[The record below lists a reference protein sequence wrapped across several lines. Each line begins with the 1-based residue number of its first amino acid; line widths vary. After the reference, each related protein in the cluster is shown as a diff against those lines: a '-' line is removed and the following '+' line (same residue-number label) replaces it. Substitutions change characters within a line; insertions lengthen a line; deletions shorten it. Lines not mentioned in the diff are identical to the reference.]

1 MKPVITDKYEMSYI
15 RKMGNPKTHK
25 TENELIIILPVGC
38 YWAKKTDGCSYCGY
52 QTLVDEMRTTTAP
65 YTYVEI
71 LQTEIKKYAENIDRI
86 SFFVGGSFFEIPY
99 KESIKDILDC
109 LGNKKLQIAFGVESS
124 NEYIRNQIHKKG
136 LDENTYIKA
145 MNILLDL
152 NVHVLIY
159 VFVKPPIPY
168 ITDDEAIDD
177 AMKTIKDSF
186 DKGAYAVEL
195 ECGYIVENSDM
206 YNLYKNGRY
215 KPLSFWS
222 IQKLLKNAIA
232 LNRGI
237 VRLAYFS
244 DTPKPIA
251 GPSNCEKCNDKF
263 IKMFDEYR
271 ETLDPKV
278 LFEEIQCECKKYI
291 IR

>member
-1 MKPVITDKYEMSYI
+1 MLSICGIKSNFSVAI
-15 RKMGNPKTHK
+15 
-25 TENELIIILPVGC
+25 LI
-38 YWAKKTDGCSYCGY
+38 
-52 QTLVDEMRTTTAP
+52 LVKSSA
-65 YTYVEI
+65 
-71 LQTEIKKYAENIDRI
+71 
-86 SFFVGGSFFEIPY
+86 SFIFP
-99 KESIKDILDC
+99 L
-109 LGNKKLQIAFGVESS
+109 NTIA
-124 NEYIRNQIHKKG
+124 
-136 LDENTYIKA
+136 LNTC
-145 MNILLDL
+145 N
-152 NVHVLIY
+152 
-159 VFVKPPIPY
+159 PPIKFVFPDEFGPY
-168 ITDDEAIDD
+168 ITDDDAFDD

>member
-99 KESIKDILDC
+99 KERCELISELNNYQNIKEVCIETRPELVTKESIKDILDC

-124 NEYIRNQIHKKG
+124 NI
-136 LDENTYIKA
+136 
-145 MNILLDL
+145 M
-152 NVHVLIY
+152 V
-159 VFVKPPIPY
+159 
-168 ITDDEAIDD
+168 
-177 AMKTIKDSF
+177 S
-186 DKGAYAVEL
+186 
-195 ECGYIVENSDM
+195 
-206 YNLYKNGRY
+206 
-215 KPLSFWS
+215 
-222 IQKLLKNAIA
+222 
-232 LNRGI
+232 
-237 VRLAYFS
+237 
-244 DTPKPIA
+244 
-251 GPSNCEKCNDKF
+251 
-263 IKMFDEYR
+263 
-271 ETLDPKV
+271 
-278 LFEEIQCECKKYI
+278 
-291 IR
+291 

>member
-1 MKPVITDKYEMSYI
+1 MIIEGEWRETSLAFIDFIKINY
-15 RKMGNPKTHK
+15 
-25 TENELIIILPVGC
+25 NE
-38 YWAKKTDGCSYCGY
+38 D
-52 QTLVDEMRTTTAP
+52 P
-65 YTYVEI
+65 YDY
-71 LQTEIKKYAENIDRI
+71 LK
-86 SFFVGGSFFEIPY
+86 
-99 KESIKDILDC
+99 C
-109 LGNKKLQIAFGVESS
+109 
-124 NEYIRNQIHKKG
+124 
-136 LDENTYIKA
+136 
-145 MNILLDL
+145 
-152 NVHVLIY
+152 
-159 VFVKPPIPY
+159 
-168 ITDDEAIDD
+168 
-177 AMKTIKDSF
+177 
-186 DKGAYAVEL
+186 
-195 ECGYIVENSDM
+195 M

>member
-1 MKPVITDKYEMSYI
+1 VWSFAHGYYQNIKEVCIETRP
-15 RKMGNPKTHK
+15 
-25 TENELIIILPVGC
+25 ELV
-38 YWAKKTDGCSYCGY
+38 T
-52 QTLVDEMRTTTAP
+52 
-65 YTYVEI
+65 
-71 LQTEIKKYAENIDRI
+71 
-86 SFFVGGSFFEIPY
+86 

-237 VRLAYFS
+237 VRLVYFS